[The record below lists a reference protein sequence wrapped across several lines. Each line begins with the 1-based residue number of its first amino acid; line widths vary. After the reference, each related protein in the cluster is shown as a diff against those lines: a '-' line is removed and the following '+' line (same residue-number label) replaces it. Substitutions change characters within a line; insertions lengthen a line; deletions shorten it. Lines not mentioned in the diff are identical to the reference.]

1 MANDVTSERLWI
13 LDTVA
18 VIKAVGNDVIVRKIV
33 FHPAAIDNLVN
44 IQEYSSE
51 GVLRLGIC
59 LAANHSDINLVALDF
74 GSEGRRLNGF
84 KLSVLTAGVLDVYLG
99 TE

>member
-1 MANDVTSERLWI
+1 MANNVTSERLWI

-33 FHPAAIDNLVN
+33 LHPVAIDNLVN
-44 IQEYSSE
+44 IQEYGSD
-51 GVLRLGIC
+51 GVLRLAIC